1 MRQQFD
7 PRAGAVH
14 PGQLHG
20 TLQALDRKSG
30 GRQECAAWAQRK
42 IIVRLWRAGLRQGR
56 TGLRG
61 DDARK
66 GLADHAGLASQIS
79 GRHGSALRGHPRH
92 ADNILLYLTR
102 PSAYLLT
109 PIEQSTTGLV
119 LMSGNNQKNPAMIC
133 VHLSILS
140 GAFVARSACDVFGR
154 AAQRWRWTVLAAL
167 ALFIAVAGSGRALA
181 EPPRLWDPG
190 YRTATVD
197 LGGLQRL
204 RFLTSLDFPPFN
216 FADANRK
223 PTGFNVDL
231 ARAVCEELDL
241 VDRCEIQAMPWE
253 ELEASLEARRGE
265 VILAGHAPDA
275 SLRARFGLSEPYFRF
290 PARFVGRDAD
300 GDDEDGFD
308 ARLAQGK
315 VAVVA
320 NSPHAEML
328 AAFFPDAE
336 AMPVADMPAAYT
348 ALREQEADLVFGDGV
363 LLSFWLTSPAA
374 DDCCRFLSGP
384 YMSDRHLGQGMVAVT
399 RTQDQRLLDAI
410 NGALKAVEDSGAYA
424 EIYARYFPVDP
435 FGT

>member
-1 MRQQFD
+1 
-7 PRAGAVH
+7 
-14 PGQLHG
+14 
-20 TLQALDRKSG
+20 
-30 GRQECAAWAQRK
+30 
-42 IIVRLWRAGLRQGR
+42 
-56 TGLRG
+56 
-61 DDARK
+61 
-66 GLADHAGLASQIS
+66 
-79 GRHGSALRGHPRH
+79 
-92 ADNILLYLTR
+92 
-102 PSAYLLT
+102 
-109 PIEQSTTGLV
+109 
-119 LMSGNNQKNPAMIC
+119 MSGINQNCTAMIC
-133 VHLSILS
+133 VHLPILPGTS
-140 GAFVARSACDVFGR
+140 ADRPARGAFGR
-154 AAQRWRWTVLAAL
+154 VGPWRRAVLAAL
-167 ALFIAVAGSGRALA
+167 ALFIAAAGPGRALA

-231 ARAVCEELDL
+231 ARAVCAELDL

-275 SLRARFGLSEPYFRF
+275 GLRARFGLSEPYFRF

-300 GDDEDGFD
+300 GDEEDGFD
-308 ARLAQGK
+308 ARLAEGK

-399 RTQDQRLLDAI
+399 RTQDRRLLDAI